1 SKVYSKLKDEK
12 HVLYNYVVNILLDRI
27 MTKGYIDKT
36 QPIKLIAA
44 KRETNKFL
52 NDNFKTYLEKQVK
65 DNHKVSL
72 SVEIKVPSEEKSLQ
86 LVDFVSWSVFR
97 KYEREDEAYYLVIK
111 HLIKEESGLF
121 S

>member
-1 SKVYSKLKDEK
+1 
-12 HVLYNYVVNILLDRI
+12 
-27 MTKGYIDKT
+27 M
-36 QPIKLIAA
+36 QC
-44 KRETNKFL
+44 
-52 NDNFKTYLEKQVK
+52 
-65 DNHKVSL
+65 
-72 SVEIKVPSEEKSLQ
+72 VEIKVPSEEKSLQ